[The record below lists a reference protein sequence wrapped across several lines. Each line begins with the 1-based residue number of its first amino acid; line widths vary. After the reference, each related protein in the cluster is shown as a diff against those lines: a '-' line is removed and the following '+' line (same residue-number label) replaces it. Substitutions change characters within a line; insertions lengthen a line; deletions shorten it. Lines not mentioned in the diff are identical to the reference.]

1 MAENST
7 PVDGPGQPD
16 LTIHDEASRFDL
28 LLGSPAPSIHED
40 HDYDLRKG
48 LQGSPFRRQGTN
60 TTSLHEANLL
70 SPVANQVG
78 IKANSSDQGGIYS
91 PPQTPSQ
98 GAMDEADMAIDGTIS
113 GGPFNFVPVQYTA
126 GKANTSKSE
135 AIGKRRGHKYRHS
148 SVHASHMEAITK
160 TPSNQRTSMSV
171 PASLP
176 MPTRNEAWWSMNRE
190 QTKRLAWCLCHFAV
204 AGYVQ
209 SVAGGSLALTAL
221 SRLLL
226 FDAAAATVCVAVDVM
241 GNFEV
246 WQRSSIKHPF
256 GLERADVLAGFGM
269 AVFIVF
275 MGLDII
281 SHGIQHSLENV
292 GNHVPHSSH
301 HHERVTAGSVDI
313 ASILAVVSTLIS
325 AFLLK
330 NHGRIGKAMHFEYL
344 AGWGKVFGNP
354 SHFLTLS
361 CSLLLL
367 VMPFLPEI
375 TYNVYDRLA
384 SFLMAGLMIALGV
397 RLATS
402 LASMLLMSFNPPST
416 DKHAVRNVIA
426 EIVALD
432 PTVTR
437 VEEARFWQVHYG
449 LCMAN
454 LKLRY
459 QESNF
464 GHGSSEDGVRI
475 RQRVIDLI
483 QRRFNGM
490 KWEVSIQ
497 LTSE

>member
-1 MAENST
+1 MAEFTTTISRE
-7 PVDGPGQPD
+7 PLD
-16 LTIHDEASRFDL
+16 LGIKEDISRQGMPA
-28 LLGSPAPSIHED
+28 GSPSIHED
-40 HDYDLRKG
+40 HDYGVRSG
-48 LQGSPFRRQGTN
+48 IQESPIRRQGGSSFRIN
-60 TTSLHEANLL
+60 EAHLL
-70 SPVANQVG
+70 SPAS
-78 IKANSSDQGGIYS
+78 AQGGLNSISNMQGDIYS
-91 PPQTPSQ
+91 PPHTPNQSVI
-98 GAMDEADMAIDGTIS
+98 DEGDMASDGTP
-113 GGPFNFVPVQYTA
+113 GNGPFNFVPVQYTA

-160 TPSNQRTSMSV
+160 TPTNQQAAISV

-190 QTKRLAWCLCHFAV
+190 QTKRLAWCVCHFFI

-209 SVAGGSLALTAL
+209 AVAEESLALTAL

-226 FDAAAATVCVAVDVM
+226 FDAAAASVCVAVDIM

-256 GLERADVLAGFGM
+256 GLERADVLAGFAM

-292 GNHVPHSSH
+292 GSHVPHSSH
-301 HHERVTAGSVDI
+301 HHERVTTGNVDI
-313 ASILAVVSTLIS
+313 ASILAVVSTLVS

-330 NHGRIGKAMHFEYL
+330 NHGRIGKAMHFDFL
-344 AGWGKVFGNP
+344 SGWGKVFGNP
-354 SHFLTLS
+354 SHFLTVL
-361 CSLLLL
+361 CSVLLLIL
-367 VMPFLPEI
+367 PFLPG
-375 TYNVYDRLA
+375 VSYDVFDKLV

-397 RLATS
+397 RLGTS

-426 EIVALD
+426 EIVTLD
-432 PTVTR
+432 PAVTR

-459 QESNF
+459 RDGKS
-464 GHGSSEDGVRI
+464 GYGAAEDVARI
-475 RQRVIDLI
+475 RQRVTDLI
-483 QRRFNGM
+483 KRRFDGM

-497 LTSE
+497 LTLE